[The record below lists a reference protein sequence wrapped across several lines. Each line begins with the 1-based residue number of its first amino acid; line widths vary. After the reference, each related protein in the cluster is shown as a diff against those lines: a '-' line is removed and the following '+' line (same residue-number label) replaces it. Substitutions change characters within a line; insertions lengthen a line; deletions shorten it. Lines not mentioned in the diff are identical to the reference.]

1 MLRDEK
7 KLRNDEL
14 MWFAMSTAR
23 KPVMKVKAE
32 LDAKGI
38 ENYVAMHYVIEMVHG
53 RKTKLLKPA
62 LNNLIFVHSRMSVI
76 QMVKPTMTHLFYMMR
91 PVEGHNIPIIIS
103 DAEMQSFIS
112 VTSALNDSVSFI
124 SPDDPDLKKGARV
137 RVLEGPFAG
146 SEGVLV
152 KLKGHR
158 NRRLVVSVD
167 KLAAASVEVS
177 PNAVEIVTGD

>member
-1 MLRDEK
+1 
-7 KLRNDEL
+7 
-14 MWFAMSTAR
+14 
-23 KPVMKVKAE
+23 
-32 LDAKGI
+32 
-38 ENYVAMHYVIEMVHG
+38 
-53 RKTKLLKPA
+53 
-62 LNNLIFVHSRMSVI
+62 
-76 QMVKPTMTHLFYMMR
+76 
-91 PVEGHNIPIIIS
+91 
-103 DAEMQSFIS
+103 MQSFIS

-177 PNAVEIVTGD
+177 PGAVEIVTGD